1 LLAIFAFL
9 ILSYQVCGLWN
20 EEPVCDRRVN
30 QVMYRV
36 VLAIFA
42 LMGYTRYLRRRLEKQ
57 QRVSVSGEGKAV
69 KGEP

>member
-30 QVMYRV
+30 HLMYAV
-36 VLAIFA
+36 VLGILA

-57 QRVSVSGEGKAV
+57 QRVSASGEGKTV